1 MAKRQSLRESTAP
14 FSITLL
20 KTALAKA
27 GVLDVIYLG
36 EEQYA
41 GQSPNRVFHQ
51 FALTTGQAFEVA
63 VDGGRVIDNISIL
76 KKGQRFGEAGIF
88 NVTFDGEP
96 LDEIVKDVAKYI
108 KNPAA
113 LSSLVESQDGGA
125 IADIVQLLVNDYNVS
140 NAEVRAGYGRNGVNT
155 AIALRRHYGDS
166 EALFEAWYNDPAT
179 VRVTVFDQQALTESE
194 THDAGDEFFEDY
206 AKNKKPFTLGEL
218 MTVVRGRVSF
228 NQATIIKNIVTSN
241 EDLFLKKG
249 PKYYLPIE
257 NLDKVKQLIHNH
269 RVETDKQLEVK
280 KSAAKKTVTQNIKLD
295 GGVSID
301 DSMKEVERIAFK
313 HQIEDMQELVRHVH
327 HGATNL
333 LVIAGDGGVG
343 KSYNVEQTLQQVG
356 REPDEGYLMVA
367 GSISTAGLY
376 RTMFECRSADKI
388 LVIDDADAAFANQD
402 SRNLIKAATDTKPKR
417 VLSWI
422 KKASDLFDPK
432 TSDGREKMDILDNGG
447 GVFDKSD
454 NPMYPNRFEFKSRII
469 AISNLPI
476 NKLDPDGA
484 IRTRGPMIEIKPKKE
499 ELIEY
504 LAELAPNI
512 VAKMANKVSEQR
524 LKLVVDAISN
534 SNRSDMSIRTL
545 VRSLNM
551 AAAMVNDTDANLLK
565 MISRYA

>member
-1 MAKRQSLRESTAP
+1 MARQQSLRESTAP
-14 FSITLL
+14 FSVTLL

-27 GVLDVIYLG
+27 GVRDVMYLG

-41 GQSPNRVFHQ
+41 GQSPNRVFYQ
-51 FALTTGQAFEVA
+51 FALASGQAFEVA

-96 LDEIVKDVAKYI
+96 IDEIVNDVAKYI

-113 LSSLVESQDGGA
+113 LSSLVESQGGGA
-125 IADIVQLLVNDYNVS
+125 LADIVQLLVNDYDIS

-155 AIALRRHYGDS
+155 AIALRRHYINSD
-166 EALFEAWYNDPAT
+166 ALFDAWYNDPAA
-179 VRVTVFDQQALTESE
+179 VRVKVLDQQALTESE

-206 AKNKKPFTLGEL
+206 AKNKKLFTLGEL
-218 MTVVRGRVSF
+218 MTVVRKRVSF
-228 NQATIIKNIVTSN
+228 NQATIIKNMVTSN
-241 EDLFLKKG
+241 ESLFSKTG
-249 PKYYLPIE
+249 VKYYLPIE
-257 NLDKVKQLIHNH
+257 NLDKVKELIHNH

-280 KSAAKKTVTQNIKLD
+280 KSTAKKPVTKNVKLD
-295 GGVSID
+295 GGVTID

-343 KSYNVEQTLQQVG
+343 KTYNVEQTLQELG

-367 GSISTAGLY
+367 GSISTSGMY
-376 RTMFECRSADKI
+376 RTMFECRSPDKI

-417 VLSWI
+417 VLSMI

-432 TSDGREKMDILDNGG
+432 TSDGQEKMEILDAGG
-447 GVFDKSD
+447 TVYNSHD

-476 NKLDPDGA
+476 SKLDPDGA
-484 IRTRGPMIEIKPKKE
+484 IRTRGPMIEIRPEKE
-499 ELIEY
+499 ELVEF
-504 LAELAPNI
+504 LAELAPKI
-512 VAKMANKVSEQR
+512 VAKMPNKVSEQR
-524 LKLVVDAISN
+524 VKLVVDAISK

-545 VRSLNM
+545 VRALNM
-551 AAAMVNDTDANLLK
+551 ASAMTNDSDANLLK

>member
-1 MAKRQSLRESTAP
+1 
-14 FSITLL
+14 
-20 KTALAKA
+20 
-27 GVLDVIYLG
+27 
-36 EEQYA
+36 
-41 GQSPNRVFHQ
+41 
-51 FALTTGQAFEVA
+51 
-63 VDGGRVIDNISIL
+63 
-76 KKGQRFGEAGIF
+76 
-88 NVTFDGEP
+88 
-96 LDEIVKDVAKYI
+96 
-108 KNPAA
+108 
-113 LSSLVESQDGGA
+113 
-125 IADIVQLLVNDYNVS
+125 
-140 NAEVRAGYGRNGVNT
+140 
-155 AIALRRHYGDS
+155 
-166 EALFEAWYNDPAT
+166 
-179 VRVTVFDQQALTESE
+179 
-194 THDAGDEFFEDY
+194 
-206 AKNKKPFTLGEL
+206 
-218 MTVVRGRVSF
+218 
-228 NQATIIKNIVTSN
+228 
-241 EDLFLKKG
+241 
-249 PKYYLPIE
+249 
-257 NLDKVKQLIHNH
+257 
-269 RVETDKQLEVK
+269 
-280 KSAAKKTVTQNIKLD
+280 
-295 GGVSID
+295 
-301 DSMKEVERIAFK
+301 MKEVERIAFK

-432 TSDGREKMDILDNGG
+432 TPDGQEKMDILDNGG
-447 GVFDKSD
+447 GVFDKND

-524 LKLVVDAISN
+524 LKLVVDAISA

-551 AAAMVNDTDANLLK
+551 ASAMVNDTDANLLK